1 MPAQPTPPFLPSARP
16 GSVRLVVALALSLTL
31 VACLRPAAVSRPALA
46 TDAASLDATGQGGAV
61 ASAEPAA
68 TSAGLAILR
77 SGGDAVDA
85 AVAVALA
92 LAVVHPQAGNLGGGG
107 FAVVRQGGTALA
119 LDFRETAPA
128 AARQDIYLGPDGKP
142 LPEASWVG
150 PLAAGVPGTPSG
162 LFELHRRLGRLSWPE
177 VVGPALRLA
186 RDGFAVSGR
195 LHDAI
200 ADERDILSR
209 FPETA
214 SLWLPGG
221 EPPAPGTVVRLPDLA
236 ATLEAYAERGPASIT
251 SGSLAQRIET
261 ASRSHGGIL
270 TAADLTAYRPL
281 WRDPLRTR
289 AFGWEIA
296 AMPLP
301 SSGGLIVAE
310 SCALLERTGWRSLPP
325 RGADRDHLLVE
336 AWRRAYADRFVLG
349 DPETSRAGPRQ
360 LLDPAWIETRSS
372 GIDRSRATP
381 SLEVRPWPG
390 SDPVRLGTAR
400 REPAETTHLS
410 VVDGSGDMVA
420 LTTTL
425 NGWFGCGLMVPGAGF
440 LLNNEMDDFTTAP
453 GLPNAY
459 GLVQGDANAVRP
471 GKRMLSSMNPMIAW
485 RDDEAIALGSP
496 GGSRI
501 PTATLQVLL
510 ALIVDREPLRQA
522 VERPRFHHQ
531 WLPDQIIAEEGAFM
545 PEVAA
550 ELARRGHAIKPA
562 SWRIGEVDVVRR
574 RAGGDVESVADRR
587 GPGGAGVTEP
597 RAED

>member
-1 MPAQPTPPFLPSARP
+1 MPLQRTPPLLRFAQS
-16 GSVRLVVALALSLTL
+16 GVVRLVAGFVPALAL
-31 VACLRPAAVSRPALA
+31 VACLRPAAVSSPPLA
-46 TDAASLDATGQGGAV
+46 ADAASLAASGHGGAV

-68 TSAGLAILR
+68 TGAGLAILR

-107 FAVVRQGGTALA
+107 FAVVRQGGTARS

-128 AARQDIYLGPDGKP
+128 AARQDTYLGADGKP
-142 LPEASWVG
+142 VPDASWVG

-162 LFELHRRLGRLSWPE
+162 LFELHHRLGRLRWAE
-177 VVGPALRLA
+177 VVAPALRLA
-186 RDGFAVSGR
+186 RDGFAVSAR

-200 ADERDILSR
+200 AEERDILSR
-209 FPETA
+209 FPESA
-214 SLWLPGG
+214 ALWLPGG
-221 EPPAPGTVVRLPDLA
+221 EPPAPGTVVRLPELA
-236 ATLEAYAERGPASIT
+236 ATLEAYAERGPAALT
-251 SGSLAQRIET
+251 SGPLAASVEA
-261 ASRSHGGIL
+261 ASRAHGGIL
-270 TAADLTAYRPL
+270 TVGDLAAYRPI

-310 SCALLERTGWRSLPP
+310 SCALLESTGWQSLPP

-336 AWRRAYADRFVLG
+336 IWRRAYADRFVLG
-349 DPETSRAGPRQ
+349 DPETSRAGARQ
-360 LLDPAWIETRSS
+360 LLDPAWIETRAS

-381 SLEVRPWPG
+381 SPEVRPWPG
-390 SDPVRLGTAR
+390 SDQVRIGTTR
-400 REPAETTHLS
+400 REASATTHLS

-425 NGWFGCGLMVPGAGF
+425 NGWFGCGLTVPGAGF

-471 GKRMLSSMNPMIAW
+471 GKRMLSSMTPMIAW
-485 RDDEAIALGSP
+485 RGDEAIALGSP

-510 ALIVDREPLRQA
+510 ALIVDRDLLRQA

-531 WLPDQIIAEEGAFM
+531 WFPDQIIAEEGAFA

-550 ELARRGHAIKPA
+550 ELARRGHTIKPA
-562 SWRIGEVDVVRR
+562 SWRVGEVDVVRSR
-574 RAGGDVESVADRR
+574 PGGDVEAVADRR
-587 GPGGAGVTEP
+587 GPGGAGVVEP
-597 RAED
+597 R